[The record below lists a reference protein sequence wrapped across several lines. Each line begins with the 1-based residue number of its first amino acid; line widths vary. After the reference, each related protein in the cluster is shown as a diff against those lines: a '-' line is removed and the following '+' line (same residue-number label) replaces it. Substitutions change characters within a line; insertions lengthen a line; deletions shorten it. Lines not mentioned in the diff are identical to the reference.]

1 MKTLFKI
8 TMLLA
13 LMLIVSCGKDSKKEA
28 KSLDEE
34 EKAKT
39 SIGKDSNS
47 EAKSLDEEEKAKTSI
62 FSDETVLIVNYQ
74 LENMTLEE
82 HAELGSSV
90 APSFTSENVPGLLGK
105 SFVGNVDRG
114 VFGGVYYFSNL
125 ESVDAY
131 LGSDLWKGV
140 VAHPNLVNFKTDIF
154 KTFDGTELANGNHSM
169 RKTSSDNS
177 DANGLHILVVNY
189 TNEVNPSDEEMTSQV
204 KQYAP
209 VFSNDNFP
217 GMIGKTMINSVDG
230 NVYGGVYYFTS
241 RSAINDYF
249 ESTLWKGFEGDS
261 NTIVYKKDIYA
272 VAPISTIS
280 NGVPVL

>member
-1 MKTLFKI
+1 MNTLLKVP
-8 TMLLA
+8 TLLLA
-13 LMLIVSCGKDSKKEA
+13 VLLIVSCGKDSNKEESKA
-28 KSLDEE
+28 SDNEVKPLDNEV
-34 EKAKT
+34 KA
-39 SIGKDSNS
+39 
-47 EAKSLDEEEKAKTSI
+47 SI

-82 HAELGSSV
+82 HAELGSAV
-90 APSFTSENVPGLLGK
+90 APSFTSQNVPGLLGK
-105 SFVGNVDRG
+105 SFVGDVDRG
-114 VFGGVYYFSNL
+114 IFGGVYYFSNL

-140 VAHPNLVNFKTDIF
+140 VAHPNLVNFKTYIF

-169 RKTSSDNS
+169 RRTSSDNS

-241 RSAINDYF
+241 RSAIDDYF
-249 ESTLWKGFEGDS
+249 ESELWRGFEGDS
-261 NTIVYKKDIYA
+261 NTNVYKKDIYA